1 MKKHNI
7 LAYLNIFTP
16 ILLLIILLIT
26 KLSENSIYIMMMTV
40 IVGWLIPYFTPL
52 ITGLA
57 LINKTHFKRA
67 IILNISSIFL
77 SIYCLIMICVLY
89 DKNFLIMLIEYILI
103 IIINIIN
110 TIYIIIYLK
119 RHPNLENKKIKE
131 IKKNNNGAIV

>member
-57 LINKTHFKRA
+57 FINKTHFKRA